1 MGGGIRL
8 AEFVCRGRVCYLEVW
23 ARKLVHRHINFNF
36 RKLNIWLLFRRM
48 PSLYLF
54 KVSTLRFSRRGSH
67 DAAQASNSDKS
78 DVYSLKVFIRL
89 MISFVI

>member
-1 MGGGIRL
+1 MGGGIRP
-8 AEFVCRGRVCYLEVW
+8 AEFVCRGRVCYLEGCGRGCSFTVTSTSTSGSY
-23 ARKLVHRHINFNF
+23 
-36 RKLNIWLLFRRM
+36 IWLLFRLM

-54 KVSTLRFSRRGSH
+54 KVSTLRFSQRGSH

-78 DVYSLKVFIRL
+78 DVDSLKVFIRL